1 MDRLMRWRPAL
12 LPLIGAALVVAALA
26 IPLFGVLRPIRGFAK
41 TYRDAIRQPRAQA
54 VNREA
59 VRSVSRSVERS
70 FLLLPVAMLTGVSG
84 VGCLLTWYLG
94 LRGRSAV

>member
-1 MDRLMRWRPAL
+1 MRWRPAL
-12 LPLIGAALVVAALA
+12 LPVVGAVLLIAALA

>member
-1 MDRLMRWRPAL
+1 MRWRPAL
-12 LPLIGAALVVAALA
+12 LPLVGAVLLIAALA

-70 FLLLPVAMLTGVSG
+70 FLLLPVAMLTGVGG